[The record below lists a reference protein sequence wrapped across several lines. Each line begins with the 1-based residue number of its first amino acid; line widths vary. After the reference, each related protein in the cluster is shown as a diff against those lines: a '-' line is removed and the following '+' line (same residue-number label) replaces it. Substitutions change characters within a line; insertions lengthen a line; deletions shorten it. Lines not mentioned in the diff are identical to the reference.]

1 MSREELKTII
11 ISRFR
16 QIIRESGM
24 TVEEL
29 ARQSGVTA
37 RTLHSYTGINV
48 ADSVPT
54 LFVVVN
60 VCLVLGVSLDWLCGL
75 EQWKQ

>member
-24 TVEEL
+24 TVEEI
-29 ARQSGVTA
+29 ARKSGVATG
-37 RTLHSYTGINV
+37 TLYSYTGIN
-48 ADSVPT
+48 ANNCAPT

-60 VCLVLGVSLDWLCGL
+60 VCRVLGVSLDCLCGL

>member
-16 QIIRESGM
+16 HVIRESGM

-60 VCLVLGVSLDWLCGL
+60 VCRVLNVSLDWLCGL